1 VPSGRICMQASGNA
15 GVPMTTATARE
26 ITKRRAVFF
35 DRDGVINA
43 VVIRDGKVTSPRSL
57 REYMIVP
64 DVRECMRRLKETQ
77 FLIIVITNQPEVS
90 RGLLRQEKLDEIHG
104 HLSKELPVDAI
115 YCCLHDDH
123 HACACRK
130 PKPGMILD
138 AANRWHIDLKQSFV
152 VGDTEKD
159 MQAAR
164 AAGCASILIEAEY
177 NAGSNSTLRVKN
189 ISEAVEY
196 ILNSDGGGDA

>member
-1 VPSGRICMQASGNA
+1 
-15 GVPMTTATARE
+15 
-26 ITKRRAVFF
+26 
-35 DRDGVINA
+35 
-43 VVIRDGKVTSPRSL
+43 
-57 REYMIVP
+57 
-64 DVRECMRRLKETQ
+64 
-77 FLIIVITNQPEVS
+77 
-90 RGLLRQEKLDEIHG
+90 
-104 HLSKELPVDAI
+104 
-115 YCCLHDDH
+115 
-123 HACACRK
+123 
-130 PKPGMILD
+130 MILD